1 MSYQTAAANVHP
13 FHCMMPSANPADTSD
28 PLPVLRREMKL
39 LLIEQELLRIE
50 LEQRRANEDEVR
62 EAKEC
67 ILAYVERV
75 EQLCVMEAEA
85 RKAMEFWQREAQR
98 MAQERP
104 RWSRWGWH
112 FSAARAVVWSRW
124 ARVRSWARIAR
135 SGARSVRYSAE
146 STSRLPRGLLGSS
159 RAPYLHPNAK
169 GSASAALG
177 FKLS

>member
-1 MSYQTAAANVHP
+1 MPNQIIAAAKVHP
-13 FHCMMPSANPADTSD
+13 FHCMMPSANPADTPD

-39 LLIEQELLRIE
+39 LLIEQDLLRIE
-50 LEQRRANEDEVR
+50 LEQRRANEDDVR

-104 RWSRWGWH
+104 RWSRWGWSI

-124 ARVRSWARIAR
+124 AGVRSSARIAR
-135 SGARSVRYSAE
+135 SGALSVRYSAE
-146 STSRLPRGLLGSS
+146 PT
-159 RAPYLHPNAK
+159 
-169 GSASAALG
+169 
-177 FKLS
+177 